1 MRASFLAAAESLEK
15 TRAAAAA
22 AAAVA
27 AAASFLALVAVQ
39 AMRTSKAT
47 AAAVL
52 AGAAVVAT
60 TGYFAKELE
69 NGLQISVTRAPE
81 GEKGGVGLYSR
92 DPESLSKGEPSE
104 KALKR
109 LQSIRNILLE
119 EFMEEETRLADAEKA
134 KSDEVARLEAIYET
148 RVRTLQ
154 REITIL
160 KNKNVELSVFAGKA
174 ASYDA
179 LKLRAETEIASLKKT
194 HDAEITA
201 LKAQIA
207 GLEKTIETVEREMAE
222 ERAAMAAKLAASR
235 FERDAAKRL
244 HDSEMR
250 KYRAALALSDEH
262 KRWWQAESRRID
274 QEAAEK
280 REVIEKQYSESA
292 ASSVAWERANAA
304 SKMEKA
310 LAELKRV
317 SESKLEAA
325 VAQALGERTALKT
338 LMENELEKA
347 ERKRETDV
355 QTAVRAAVA
364 EAESRVAGDW
374 RAKLEKIEAVNKN
387 IAKTFNA
394 EFERQR
400 VAMASASAAE
410 QDALRASHEATARAA
425 DAQHAKALE
434 QAKLAAQNAL
444 AAAKRDALFK
454 LERSAAAGAEE
465 LRAASAALAEEQ
477 RAMRAQLEL
486 ERDEAVA
493 AARDELREA
502 RAERGALYAHF
513 RSEAAKTETVA
524 RARLAGELAEAEE
537 KFAAFWKGKTERL
550 QKAHDDKYAQLWA
563 DRTREVANLKKDL
576 KASREAMLADERA
589 AWAEERAAVA
599 AGHERA
605 ADAARA
611 DAAGERRALRGLMA
625 SEAAK
630 ARARRGGRFRA

>member
-1 MRASFLAAAESLEK
+1 MRAPFLAAAESLEK

-47 AAAVL
+47 AAAVF

-235 FERDAAKRL
+235 FERHAAKRL

-454 LERSAAAGAEE
+454 LERPPPPARRSARRLRGARRGAARHA
-465 LRAASAALAEEQ
+465 RAA
-477 RAMRAQLEL
+477 RARA
-486 ERDEAVA
+486 RRGGRCGAGRA
-493 AARDELREA
+493 PRG

-605 ADAARA
+605 A
-611 DAAGERRALRGLMA
+611 GRRARGRRRA
-625 SEAAK
+625 P
-630 ARARRGGRFRA
+630 ARCAV